1 MAQWLRFYFTDQI
14 VYDDKAA
21 VRFLTA
27 ETAPLLGKLVQALES
42 LPRLDEASIEQ
53 VFQQLLAET
62 GLKLGAIAQP
72 ARVAL
77 TGDTVSPGIHQIMAI
92 LGRERVLSRL
102 SQAMAWTASHAH

>member
-1 MAQWLRFYFTDQI
+1 
-14 VYDDKAA
+14 
-21 VRFLTA
+21 
-27 ETAPLLGKLVQALES
+27 
-42 LPRLDEASIEQ
+42 
-53 VFQQLLAET
+53 LLAET

-102 SQAMAWTASHAH
+102 SQAMAWTASRANQGA